1 MASVKKMI
9 NETAR
14 VGIILFLATAFLSF
28 PKVCSQGISDG
39 IKLCAEI
46 IIPSLFSF
54 MFLADFIITS
64 GFYKKFDCL
73 EFLMRRVF
81 KQPAC
86 SASVIFM
93 SLIGGFPIGA
103 KMTAG
108 FYEKGKLTE
117 NEAQRLLMFCTNAGP
132 AFVINAVGIAML
144 GNWQK
149 GAVLCGSLTLSS
161 LLIGVATRF
170 FAEETPHA
178 TIHTDEKNLPSPLS
192 TSFVSSVSNA
202 VGAMLNICGFV
213 ILFSCLG
220 NLSCILNIPENIVSS
235 AKAISEV
242 TTGCCSLANGV
253 PLEYIALI
261 LGWSGICVHFQVMEY
276 IVKCKA
282 RLWLF
287 LCGRVLSA
295 VLSFALCKAFLH
307 FFPISV
313 EVFAPAASPSVQASA
328 FCIPATVCLAFM
340 GAFVVFEVAKN
351 DTV

>member
-1 MASVKKMI
+1 MARVKKMM
-9 NETAR
+9 NETAK

-28 PKVCSQGISDG
+28 PKICSQGISDG

-73 EFLMRRVF
+73 NFITKRVF
-81 KQPAC
+81 KQPPC
-86 SASVIFM
+86 SAAVIFM

-103 KMTAG
+103 KMTARL
-108 FYEKGKLTE
+108 YEKGKLTQ

-161 LLIGVATRF
+161 LLIGVFTRF
-170 FAEETPHA
+170 FAKETPC
-178 TIHTDEKNLPSPLS
+178 EKTAVTEPAESVPLS
-192 TSFVSSVSNA
+192 TGFVMSVSNA

-220 NLSCILNIPENIVSS
+220 NLSCVLNIPEDIISTVKS
-235 AKAISEV
+235 ISEV
-242 TTGCCSLANGV
+242 TTGCCSLANEA

-282 RLWLF
+282 KVWLF
-287 LCGRVLSA
+287 LLGRVLSA
-295 VLSFALCKAFLH
+295 ALSFALCKVFLY

-313 EVFAPAASPSVQASA
+313 EVFAPVASPSVQASA

-340 GAFVVFEVAKN
+340 GAFVVFEVAKT